1 MMQYL
6 FLVGF
11 NEWNEEDGQMEVQVI
26 RDRPAEGER
35 QRPKCECPMPDCDK
49 VLENIPR
56 HLRQFH
62 KMTAVE
68 AANQVSLQGYLRT
81 GRLTTKLSC
90 AAPRTRD
97 WISI

>member
-35 QRPKCECPMPDCDK
+35 VRQCD
-49 VLENIPR
+49 
-56 HLRQFH
+56 
-62 KMTAVE
+62 
-68 AANQVSLQGYLRT
+68 SL
-81 GRLTTKLSC
+81 
-90 AAPRTRD
+90 
-97 WISI
+97 